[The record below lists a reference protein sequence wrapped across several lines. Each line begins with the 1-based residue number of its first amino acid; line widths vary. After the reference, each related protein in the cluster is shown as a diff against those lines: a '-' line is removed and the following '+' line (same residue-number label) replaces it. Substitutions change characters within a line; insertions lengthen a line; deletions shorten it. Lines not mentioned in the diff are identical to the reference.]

1 MRKMS
6 LSAEEK
12 RVKALALL
20 RQAKQQAMRE
30 RQEYLA
36 SLGAILDRA
45 ISVDFSGVELAQLIA
60 ECERV
65 TGRPIVQV
73 IHEKK
78 EEIEGLDDLDV
89 MWDGG
94 DDMGAEIGGSRGA
107 QAPLVNTPELL
118 EAGVQQ

>member
-1 MRKMS
+1 MKKS
-6 LSAEEK
+6 KQSAEEK
-12 RVKALALL
+12 RLRALAML

-45 ISVDFSGVELAQLIA
+45 ISVDFSGVELPQLIA
-60 ECERV
+60 ECERIV
-65 TGRPIVQV
+65 GRPIVQ
-73 IHEKK
+73 ILAPKK

-107 QAPLVNTPELL
+107 
-118 EAGVQQ
+118 

>member
-1 MRKMS
+1 MAKKS

-20 RQAKQQAMRE
+20 RKAKEQARKE

-36 SLGAILDRA
+36 ALGAILDRA
-45 ISVDFSGVELAQLIA
+45 IAVNFLGVELSQIIT

-65 TGRPIVQV
+65 TGRRIVQSPA
-73 IHEKK
+73 EKK

-89 MWDGG
+89 MWDGEE
-94 DDMGAEIGGSRGA
+94 EIGGSRGA
-107 QAPLVNTPELL
+107 QAPLVNTPGLS
-118 EAGVQQ
+118 EAGA